1 MRLVIFGAPGAGKGT
16 QAKYIAK
23 VYDIPI
29 IATGDMLR
37 AAVTAGTE
45 LGTQAKQT
53 MESGQLVPDDVII
66 NVVKARIIEPDCANG
81 FLFDGF
87 PRTIAQAEATRAAG
101 IALDHVVVLNVNDD
115 VIVKRLGGRRIH
127 SASGRI
133 YHTEFNPPSQPGL
146 DDITG
151 EPLVQRDDDHEDA
164 IRKRLAV
171 YHEQTKP
178 TIDYYRQWATSGD
191 ANAPHLD
198 EIDGEQT
205 VAEVQTQIFEFL
217 KQSA

>member
-23 VYDIPI
+23 VYNVPI

-45 LGTQAKQT
+45 VGKQAKEI
-53 MESGQLVPDDVII
+53 MDAGQLVPDDVII
-66 NVVKARIIEPDCANG
+66 DIVKARIAKPDCANG

-87 PRTIAQAEATRAAG
+87 PRTITQAEATRDAG
-101 IALDHVVVLNVNDD
+101 IHLDHVVVLNVNDD
-115 VIVKRLGGRRIH
+115 VIVKRLSGRRIH

-133 YHTEFNPPSQPGL
+133 YHVDFNPPTKEGI

-151 EPLVQRDDDHEDA
+151 ELLVQRADDHEGA

-178 TIDYYRQWATSGD
+178 TIDYYREWASSSD
-191 ANAPHLD
+191 QSAPHLD
-198 EIDGEQT
+198 EIDGEQA
-205 VAEVQTQIFEFL
+205 VADVQTQIFGFL